1 MTNGQENMS
10 HMINTKDD
18 LDKRMQQLSERVEML
33 TRQVDR
39 LIEEEQRKN
48 DAFYQCLTIKNYQ
61 TMKKGV

>member
-1 MTNGQENMS
+1 MERRVCQDRRS
-10 HMINTKDD
+10 HQIEDD

-48 DAFYQCLTIKNYQ
+48 DAFYQH
-61 TMKKGV
+61 

>member
-1 MTNGQENMS
+1 
-10 HMINTKDD
+10 MINTKDD